1 MKKYKIIYADP
12 PWLYGKFSNT
22 EGSRLYSYD
31 PKFKITPYDGMKLDD
46 IKALPVADMAD
57 KDAVLCL
64 WVTMPMIK
72 EIFDAKLIEAWGFN
86 YKTVLF
92 TWIKHNK
99 NVPGYWKGLGYY
111 TRSNVEMVLL
121 GTRGKGIKVIK
132 KDVGQIIDSPIGKH
146 SAKPDIVR
154 QKIIRLFGDLP
165 RIELFARTKVFGW
178 NTWGN
183 DPKLGNNQLDQY
195 NISNL

>member
-1 MKKYKIIYADP
+1 MTKYKIIYADP

-22 EGSRLYSYD
+22 EGSRLFNYD
-31 PKFKITPYDGMKLDD
+31 PKFKITPYVGMKLED
-46 IKALPVADMAD
+46 IKSLPIQDMAD
-57 KDAVLCL
+57 KDSVLCL

-72 EIFDAKLIEAWGFN
+72 EIFDGKLMEAWGFN

-92 TWIKHNK
+92 TWVKRNK

-121 GTRGKGIKVIK
+121 GTRGKGIKVLK

-154 QKIIRLFGDLP
+154 QKIIRLFGDVP

-178 NTWGN
+178 DTWGN
-183 DPKLGNNQLDQY
+183 DPKLDNKALDEY
-195 NISNL
+195 VSNLN